1 MALPTSGKKVFKDR
15 VVAIDLGSKSTKA
28 ALVKAQG
35 VGKLILEGYTIQNTP
50 ILEGGMRPEN
60 VGLLTAHLKSILKEL
75 GHKPKRLG
83 VVIGISESIL
93 RQVEMQ
99 IRDLSDMRKMLKF
112 GSKQYLQQE
121 LKDFTFDVFV
131 PGSTD
136 DNSSGSESGRAAMG
150 KGKALIGGAKDQ
162 LIQTLQNAAK
172 GAGAGLDHI
181 GIHLVESINAF
192 EMAAPESFS
201 NETVALVDIGFK
213 NTTISILKQG
223 EMALNR
229 VLALGGDKFTG
240 GLAEALSLGYE
251 EAEAVKMGMPPE
263 IQSMLESQLSNLGQ
277 ELRVSIDF
285 FEHQQDTPVTQVF
298 VSGGSA
304 KSDFIVNALQ
314 TELMIPC
321 QKWNPLTVMDTSAGN
336 FPDLELDAVQLGGAI
351 GGAISLV
358 NA

>member
-1 MALPTSGKKVFKDR
+1 MALPTPGKKVFKDR

-35 VGKLILEGYTIQNTP
+35 VGKLILEGYAIHDTP
-50 ILEGGMRPEN
+50 ALEGGIRPEN
-60 VGLLTAHLKSILKEL
+60 SGLLTAHFKSILKEL

-131 PGSTD
+131 PGVN
-136 DNSSGSESGRAAMG
+136 DNSVAAEAGRASTQ

-192 EMAAPESFS
+192 EMAAHDSFE

-213 NTTISILKQG
+213 NTTISILRQG

-251 EAEAVKMGMPPE
+251 EAEAVKIGMPPE
-263 IQSMLESQLSNLGQ
+263 IQAMLESQLSNLGQ

-321 QKWNPLTVMDTSAGN
+321 QKWNPLTFLDTSAGD
-336 FPDLELDAVQLGGAI
+336 FPDLEVDAVQLGGAI